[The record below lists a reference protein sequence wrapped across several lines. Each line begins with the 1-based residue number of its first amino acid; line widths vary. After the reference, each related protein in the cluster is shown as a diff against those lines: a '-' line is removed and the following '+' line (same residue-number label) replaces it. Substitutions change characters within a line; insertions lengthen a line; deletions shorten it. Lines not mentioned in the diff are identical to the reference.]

1 MVYPVSVSLVII
13 CIVHNK
19 CTIRSLASIYV
30 LVSCIDYIWSPAM
43 AWYYVSRTRHLGR
56 NCNSQFSGRDWS
68 LPYAMPTWR
77 IAYHPPILRSV
88 SRPVLPASIFLVF
101 NSNSEGLSVC
111 GFIRRYN
118 DWLFFFLFIFD
129 RERHS
134 WLKKQNRSHWRNS
147 SSLCISMLDTKIW
160 KQREVGCKLGLLL
173 LTMKFCGKIGSDH
186 ISE

>member
-30 LVSCIDYIWSPAM
+30 LVSCIDYIRSPAM

-101 NSNSEGLSVC
+101 NSNSEGLSARV
-111 GFIRRYN
+111 FIRGYN
-118 DWLFFFLFIFD
+118 DWLFFSYSYLTESVTADWKSRIEATGEILQACAFLCSTQRFGSN
-129 RERHS
+129 ERLDAS
-134 WLKKQNRSHWRNS
+134 W
-147 SSLCISMLDTKIW
+147 
-160 KQREVGCKLGLLL
+160 VYY
-173 LTMKFCGKIGSDH
+173 F
-186 ISE
+186 

>member
-30 LVSCIDYIWSPAM
+30 LVSCIDYIRSPAM

-77 IAYHPPILRSV
+77 IAYHPRTSRSV
-88 SRPVLPASIFLVF
+88 SRPVLPAAIFLVF
-101 NSNSEGLSVC
+101 NSSSEGPSVHV
-111 GFIRRYN
+111 FIRGYN
-118 DWLFFFLFIFD
+118 NWLFFPIHIWQRASQLIEKAESKPLEKFFKLVHFYARHKDLEATRGWMQVGFITFNN
-129 RERHS
+129 EIL
-134 WLKKQNRSHWRNS
+134 WQNREWSH
-147 SSLCISMLDTKIW
+147 
-160 KQREVGCKLGLLL
+160 
-173 LTMKFCGKIGSDH
+173 
-186 ISE
+186 